1 MPHKRSKK
9 SVRDAE
15 AAKRGKN
22 LAPSDDKNPYDD
34 TPRGATR
41 IFNSIDLQ
49 TKFRASGR
57 KNSEDTGERRGP
69 SGAGKDANG
78 KDKGKGKGKEPL
90 PKIMPQ
96 ETLGE
101 YNRRIESLLRPAV
114 SSAIKTAEN
123 QRQAE
128 VADERRGKKER
139 KRRARLEKL
148 VKEGKVDKKLLE
160 DFEKGVKEKKRKRE
174 QGKGGDSESED
185 EEEERG
191 GKKAKQQQQREPKEF
206 KTVASTSA
214 PKRLNDI
221 AQAPPSLPQLKRA
234 GEKSNVYN
242 AVSSGKMP
250 LNAGQKRIMEE
261 ERERVIN
268 LYREMKAK
276 RQESKSS

>member
-15 AAKRGKN
+15 TAKKGQN
-22 LAPSDDKNPYDD
+22 LAPSDNKYDD

-41 IFNSIDLQ
+41 IFSSLDLQ

-57 KNSEDTGERRGP
+57 TNSEDTGERRGV
-69 SGAGKDANG
+69 AGTNV
-78 KDKGKGKGKEPL
+78 KGKGKGKEAL

-148 VKEGKVDKKLLE
+148 VKEGKVDKKVLE
-160 DFEKGVKEKKRKRE
+160 EFEKSVKEKKRKRE
-174 QGKGGDSESED
+174 QGKGGDSESEE

-191 GKKAKQQQQREPKEF
+191 GKKQKQQQKEQKEF
-206 KTVASTSA
+206 KAATSTSA
-214 PKRLNDI
+214 PRRLNDI

-234 GEKSNVYN
+234 GEKSGVYG

-276 RQESKSS
+276 KQESKSS

>member
-15 AAKRGKN
+15 TAKKGKN
-22 LAPSDDKNPYDD
+22 LAPSDTKNPYDD

-41 IFNSIDLQ
+41 IFTSIDLQ

-57 KNSEDTGERRGP
+57 TNSEDTGERRGLP
-69 SGAGKDANG
+69 GTGKGANV
-78 KDKGKGKGKEPL
+78 KGKGKEAL

-148 VKEGKVDKKLLE
+148 IKEGKVDKKVLE
-160 DFEKGVKEKKRKRE
+160 EFEKSVKEKKRKRE
-174 QGKGGDSESED
+174 QGKGGDSESE
-185 EEEERG
+185 EEEGERG
-191 GKKAKQQQQREPKEF
+191 GKKQKQQQQQKEQKEF
-206 KTVASTSA
+206 KAATSTSA
-214 PKRLNDI
+214 PRRLNDI

-234 GEKSNVYN
+234 GEKSGVYG

-276 RQESKSS
+276 RQESKCS